1 MKEFSYIFVCLTSE
15 ATKTVSA
22 FEKTVLKDSSLDKRH
37 STSCDCNHDET
48 ELGVYEVIGEQKIF
62 SSSALEKVMVMN

>member
-1 MKEFSYIFVCLTSE
+1 M
-15 ATKTVSA
+15 SA

-37 STSCDCNHDET
+37 RTSCSCNHDET
-48 ELGVYEVIGEQKIF
+48 ELGIYEVIGEQKIF